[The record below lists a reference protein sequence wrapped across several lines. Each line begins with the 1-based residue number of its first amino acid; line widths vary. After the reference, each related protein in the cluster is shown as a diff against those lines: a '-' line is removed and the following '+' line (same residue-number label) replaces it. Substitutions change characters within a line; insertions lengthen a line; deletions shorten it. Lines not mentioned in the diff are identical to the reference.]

1 MAKDEAVLG
10 ALRMQ
15 LTHYFEKGIGSKSDL
30 SKNTVITPRLV
41 TDTFNRYFELGGNL
55 EFISEHDVDE
65 YNEFIEEIKAC

>member
-1 MAKDEAVLG
+1 MAKNEQVLG

-15 LTHYFEKGIGSKSDL
+15 LTHYFEKGIGNKSDL
-30 SKNTVITPRLV
+30 SKNTTITPRLV

-65 YNEFIEEIKAC
+65 YNEFIEEIKSC